1 MRAAFLI
8 NLAKELY
15 IMKLSVQLIQWNSWF
30 QGSK

>member
-8 NLAKELY
+8 NQANELY